1 MKEKGFL
8 DSRLKDEEVKKL
20 EEIARLCRGDIIKM
34 TTLAASGHPGGSLSL
49 IDILVTLFSY
59 ANVDP
64 KDPYNP
70 LRDRIVVSCGHISPG
85 VYSALGRIKFVNTDD
100 AIAGFRKINTPF
112 EGHVERDVP
121 GVEWS
126 TGNLG
131 QGLSAG
137 CGFAIA
143 SRIKKED
150 WNVFTVMGDGEQAK
164 GQISEARRFA
174 IKYNLTNLT
183 TIIDYNQL
191 QISGWIHDIMP
202 QNIKKNYE
210 SDGWKVIEINGH
222 DYREIYKALREGAQ
236 SKDKLVAI
244 IARTAMG
251 KGISFIEN
259 KHEYHGKPLNLEEY
273 KQAIKELGL
282 EDDLDKYK
290 RMRADYHA
298 PQLKKRPEL
307 KIDIDTGEPFTYTA
321 ADKTDNR
328 SAFGKALADM
338 GKRNF
343 PARFDAKQAGGNAKN
358 KNLISVLD
366 CDLATSVKTN
376 SFAKE
381 CSCNFLQGGIQE
393 HNTATIAGAISTEG
407 IVTFFADFGVFGV
420 DETYNQHRLND
431 INHTNLKVVCTHCG
445 LDVGEDGKTHQC
457 IDYIG
462 VIKNLFGYKVIVPA
476 DPNQTDRAIRYIAK
490 EKGNFVVI
498 MGRSKLI
505 PLLDENKNPIF
516 GENYQFQYGKA
527 DILQDGK
534 DATIIVC
541 GAIAEKAV
549 KASELL
555 KQKGI
560 SVKVLNMSCPCDI
573 DKEAVKQAAETGTI
587 VTLEDHNKYTGLGS
601 MVAQVLAEESLSVK
615 FIRLGVDKY
624 GQSGKP
630 EELYK
635 IFGMDEESIVKTIL
649 SNIKKS

>member
-1 MKEKGFL
+1 MKEKSFL
-8 DSRLKDEEVKKL
+8 DSRLKDEEVKQL
-20 EEIARLCRGDIIKM
+20 EELARLCRGDIIKM
-34 TTLAASGHPGGSLSL
+34 TTLAASGHPGGSMSL

-64 KDPYNP
+64 KDPYNA

-85 VYSALGRIKFVNTDD
+85 VYSALGRLKFVNTDE
-100 AIAGFRKINTPF
+100 AIAGFRKINSPF

-121 GVEWS
+121 GIEWS
-126 TGNLG
+126 SGNLG

-143 SRIKKED
+143 SKIKKE
-150 WNVFTVMGDGEQAK
+150 NRHVFTVMSDGEQAK

-174 IKYNLTNLT
+174 VKYNLTNLT
-183 TIIDYNQL
+183 VIIDYNQL

-210 SDGWKVIEINGH
+210 ADGWKVIEINGH

-236 SKDKLVAI
+236 SKDKSVAI

-251 KGISFIEN
+251 KGVSFMEN
-259 KHEYHGKPLNLEEY
+259 KHEYHGKPLNIEEY
-273 KQAIKELGL
+273 KQAMKELGV
-282 EDDLDKYK
+282 EDDLDKHK
-290 RMRADYHA
+290 RMRADYRA
-298 PQLKKRPEL
+298 PQLKKRPDL
-307 KIDIDTGEPFTYTA
+307 KINIDTGKPFIYTA

-328 SAFGKALADM
+328 SAFGKALADI

-343 PARFDAKQAGGNAKN
+343 NVKE
-358 KNLISVLD
+358 KNLIAVLD

-381 CSCNFLQGGIQE
+381 CSCNFLQAGIQE
-393 HNTATIAGAISTEG
+393 HNTATIAGALSTEG

-462 VIKNLFGYKVIVPA
+462 VIRNLFGYKVIVPA
-476 DPNQTDRAIRYIAK
+476 DPNQTDRVIRYIAK

-498 MGRSKLI
+498 MGRSKLSPI
-505 PLLDENKNPIF
+505 LGEDKNPLF
-516 GENYQFQYGKA
+516 GENYEFQYGKA
-527 DILQDGK
+527 DVLREGK
-534 DATIIVC
+534 DAAIIAC

-549 KASELL
+549 KASESL

-560 SVKVLNMSCPCDI
+560 SVKVLNVSCPCDI

-587 VTLEDHNKYTGLGS
+587 ITLEDHHKDTGLGS

-615 FIRLGVDKY
+615 FIKLGVSHY
-624 GQSGKP
+624 GESGKP

>member
-1 MKEKGFL
+1 MKERGFL
-8 DSRLKDEEVKKL
+8 DSRLTN
-20 EEIARLCRGDIIKM
+20 EEIKTLQETARLCRGDIIKM

-49 IDILVTLFSY
+49 IDILVTLFSH
-59 ANVDP
+59 ANVNP
-64 KDPYNP
+64 KDPYNS

-85 VYSALGRIKFVNTDD
+85 VYAALGRLKFVNTDD
-100 AIAGFRKINTPF
+100 AIAGFRKTGSPF

-121 GVEWS
+121 GIEWS

-137 CGFAIA
+137 CGFAMA
-143 SRIKKED
+143 SRIKKEN

-164 GQISEARRFA
+164 GQIAEARRFA
-174 IKYNLTNLT
+174 VKYGLSNLTV
-183 TIIDYNQL
+183 IIDYNQL

-210 SDGWKVIEINGH
+210 SDGWKVLEINGH
-222 DYREIYKALREGAQ
+222 DYEEIYRALREGAH
-236 SKDKLVAI
+236 SKNKLIAI
-244 IARTAMG
+244 IARTSMG

-259 KHEYHGKPLNLEEY
+259 KHEYHGKPLSIEQY
-273 KQAIKELGL
+273 QQAIKELGM

-290 RMRADYHA
+290 RMRTDYST
-298 PQLKKRPEL
+298 PQLKKRPEI
-307 KIDIDTGEPFTYTA
+307 KINIDTGTPFTYTA

-328 SAFGKALADM
+328 SAFGKALADI

-343 PARFDAKQAGGNAKN
+343 NIQGKN
-358 KNLISVLD
+358 PIAVLD
-366 CDLATSVKTN
+366 CDLATSVKTD

-381 CSCNFLQGGIQE
+381 CSCNFMQAGIQE
-393 HNTATIAGAISTEG
+393 HNTATIAGALSTES
-407 IVTFFADFGVFGV
+407 IVSFFADFGVFGV

-462 VIKNLFGYKVIVPA
+462 VMKNLFGYKVIVPA

-498 MGRSKLI
+498 MGRSKLT

-516 GENYQFQYGKA
+516 GENYEFQYGKA
-527 DILQDGK
+527 DILREGK
-534 DATIIVC
+534 DAAIIAC
-541 GAIAEKAV
+541 GAIAEKAI
-549 KASELL
+549 KASESL

-560 SVKVLNMSCPCDI
+560 YVKVLNIACPCDI
-573 DKEAVKQAAETGTI
+573 DKEAVKQAATTGI
-587 VTLEDHNKYTGLGS
+587 ILTLEDHNKNTGLGS

-615 FIRLGVDKY
+615 FIRLGVARY
-624 GQSGKP
+624 GESGKP
-630 EELYK
+630 DELYK
-635 IFGMDEESIVKTIL
+635 IFGMDEESIAKAIL

>member
-1 MKEKGFL
+1 MKERGFP
-8 DSRLKDEEVKKL
+8 DSRLTNEEIKKL
-20 EEIARLCRGDIIKM
+20 QETARLCRGDIIKM

-49 IDILVTLFSY
+49 IDTLVTLFSY

-85 VYSALGRIKFVNTDD
+85 VYAVLGRLKFVDTDD
-100 AIAGFRKINTPF
+100 AIAGFRKIGSPF

-121 GVEWS
+121 GIEWS

-143 SRIKKED
+143 SKIKKEN
-150 WNVFTVMGDGEQAK
+150 WNVFTIMGDGEQAK
-164 GQISEARRFA
+164 GQIAEARRFA
-174 IKYNLTNLT
+174 VKYGLSNLTV
-183 TIIDYNQL
+183 IIDYNQL

-222 DYREIYKALREGAQ
+222 DYEEIYRALREGAH
-236 SKDKLVAI
+236 SKNKLIAI

-259 KHEYHGKPLNLEEY
+259 KHEFHGKPLSVEEY
-273 KQAIKELGL
+273 QRAIKELGL

-290 RMRADYHA
+290 RMRADYRA

-307 KIDIDTGEPFTYTA
+307 KIDIDTGKPFIYTA

-328 SAFGKALADM
+328 SAFGKALADI

-343 PARFDAKQAGGNAKN
+343 NVPDKN
-358 KNLISVLD
+358 PIAVLD
-366 CDLATSVKTN
+366 CDLATSVKTD

-381 CSCNFLQGGIQE
+381 CSCNFLQAGIQE
-393 HNTATIAGAISTEG
+393 HNTATVGGALSAEG
-407 IVTFFADFGVFGV
+407 ILTFFADFGVFGV

-462 VIKNLFGYKVIVPA
+462 VMKNLFGYKVIVPA

-498 MGRSKLI
+498 MGRSKMSPI
-505 PLLDENKNPIF
+505 LDEDKNPIF
-516 GENYQFQYGKA
+516 GENYQFRYGKA
-527 DILQDGK
+527 DVLREGQ
-534 DATIIVC
+534 DATIIAC

-549 KASELL
+549 KAYELL

-573 DKEAVKQAAETGTI
+573 DKDAIKQAAKTRVI
-587 VTLEDHNKYTGLGS
+587 VTLEDHNKNTGLGS
-601 MVAQVLAEESLSVK
+601 MVAQVLAEQSLSVK
-615 FIRLGVDKY
+615 FIRLGVDHY
-624 GQSGKP
+624 GESGKP

-635 IFGMDEESIVKTIL
+635 AFGMDEESIAKTIL
-649 SNIKKS
+649 SDIKS

>member
-1 MKEKGFL
+1 MKEKSFL
-8 DSRLKDEEVKKL
+8 DSRLKDEEVKQL
-20 EEIARLCRGDIIKM
+20 EETARLCRGDIIKM
-34 TTLAASGHPGGSLSL
+34 TTLAASGHPGGSLSA
-49 IDILVTLFSY
+49 IDILVTLYSH

-64 KDPYNP
+64 KDPYNS

-85 VYSALGRIKFVNTDD
+85 VYSALGRLKFINTDE
-100 AIAGFRKINTPF
+100 AITGFRKINSPF

-121 GVEWS
+121 GIEWS

-143 SRIKKED
+143 SKIKKED
-150 WNVFTVMGDGEQAK
+150 WNVFVVMSDGEQAK

-174 IKYNLTNLT
+174 FKYNLTNLT
-183 TIIDYNQL
+183 VIIDYNQL
-191 QISGWIHDIMP
+191 QISGWIHDVMP

-210 SDGWKVIEINGH
+210 ADGWKVIEINGH
-222 DYREIYKALREGAQ
+222 DHKQIYKALREGAQ
-236 SKDKLVAI
+236 SKDHLVAI
-244 IARTAMG
+244 IARTTMG

-259 KHEYHGKPLNLEEY
+259 KCEYHGKPLNLEEY
-273 KQAIKELGL
+273 KQAMKELSI

-290 RMRADYHA
+290 RMRADYRA

-307 KIDIDTGEPFTYTA
+307 KINIDTGEPFIYAA

-328 SAFGKALADM
+328 SAFGKALADI

-343 PARFDAKQAGGNAKN
+343 NDKD
-358 KNLISVLD
+358 KNLIAVLD
-366 CDLATSVKTN
+366 CDLATSVKTD

-381 CSCNFLQGGIQE
+381 CSCNFLQGGVQE
-393 HNTATIAGAISTEG
+393 HNTATIAGALSVEG
-407 IVTFFADFGVFGV
+407 VVTFFADFGVFGV

-462 VIKNLFGYKVIVPA
+462 VMKNLFGYKVIVPA

-498 MGRSKLI
+498 MGRSKLSPI
-505 PLLDENKNPIF
+505 LGEDKNPVF
-516 GENYQFQYGKA
+516 GENYKFRYGKA
-527 DILQDGK
+527 DVLREGK
-534 DATIIVC
+534 DAAIIVC
-541 GAIAEKAV
+541 GAIAEKGV
-549 KASELL
+549 KASESL
-555 KQKGI
+555 KQKGL
-560 SVKVLNMSCPCDI
+560 SVKVLNISCPCDI
-573 DKEAVKQAAETGTI
+573 DKEAVKQAAKTGII
-587 VTLEDHNKYTGLGS
+587 VTLEDHHKDTGLGS
-601 MVAQVLAEESLSVK
+601 MVAQVLAEEALSVK
-615 FIRLGVDKY
+615 FIKLGVDHY
-624 GQSGKP
+624 GESGKP

-635 IFGMDEESIVKTIL
+635 MFGMDEESIVKTIL